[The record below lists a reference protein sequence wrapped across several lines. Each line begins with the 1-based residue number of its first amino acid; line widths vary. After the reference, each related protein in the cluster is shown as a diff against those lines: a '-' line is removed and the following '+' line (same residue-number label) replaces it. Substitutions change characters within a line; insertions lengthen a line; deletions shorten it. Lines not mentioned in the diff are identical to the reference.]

1 MAKYLKHYYVD
12 GGNLTEY
19 FTDKNMGPNGKTHP
33 RIDGLDVKLW
43 FVDDNGIDYCLS
55 VIPDETTVTEV
66 PGLDVMT
73 IAEWAA
79 DAKTHFDKQKAEIL
93 ADPAKLTLL
102 GKTSNQVK
110 AMTFDGT
117 SVETILAS
125 FAQFAPP
132 VTVPTAA

>member
-12 GGNLTEY
+12 GANLTEY

-55 VIPDETTVTEV
+55 VIPDETSVTEV
-66 PGLDVMT
+66 LGLDVMT
-73 IAEWAA
+73 LVEWSA
-79 DAKTHFDKQKAEIL
+79 DAGSQFYARKTEIL
-93 ADPAKLTLL
+93 ASPELLATLD
-102 GKTSNQVK
+102 KTEAEVQ
-110 AMTFDGT
+110 AMMFDGE

-125 FAQFAPP
+125 FAQFSPP
-132 VTVPTAA
+132 VAQPTE